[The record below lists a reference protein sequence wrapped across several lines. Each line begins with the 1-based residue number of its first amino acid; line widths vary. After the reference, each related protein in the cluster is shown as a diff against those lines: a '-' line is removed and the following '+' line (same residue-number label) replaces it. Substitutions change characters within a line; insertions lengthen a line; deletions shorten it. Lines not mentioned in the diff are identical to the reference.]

1 MSRRKGRNGYTLIE
15 ILIVVA
21 IIGLIL
27 GIAVP
32 NFSSMRRRMALRA
45 AAGELRSLFHLV
57 RMRAIVR
64 GVNTGVKFVMQDGA
78 WHFATYEDGDR
89 DGVRNDDIKKG
100 IDPMVAPPRVVF
112 SQSQIVT
119 IGLPGY
125 SFKDPDGDTVK
136 SAVTFNQTSL
146 CSFSPLGEATPGT
159 IYLTDNDGELWCVRV
174 YGATAK
180 IRALR
185 YDRAKKRWVS

>member
-27 GIAVP
+27 GIAIP
-32 NFSSMRRRMALRA
+32 NFASMRRRMALRA

-57 RMRAIVR
+57 RMRALAR
-64 GVNTGVKFVMQDGA
+64 GVNTGVKFAMQDGA

-89 DGVRNDDIKKG
+89 DGVRNDDIKSG
-100 IDPMVAPPRVVF
+100 VDPMVARPRIVF

-146 CSFSPLGEATPGT
+146 CSFSPIGEATPGT
-159 IYLTDNDGELWCVRV
+159 IYLTDNAGELWCVRV

>member
-27 GIAVP
+27 GIAIP
-32 NFSSMRRRMALRA
+32 NFASMRRRMALRA

-57 RMRAIVR
+57 RMRAIAR
-64 GVNTGVKFVMQDGA
+64 GVNTGVKFAMQDGA

-89 DGVRNDDIKKG
+89 DGVRNDDIKSG
-100 IDPMVAPPRVVF
+100 VDPMVARPRIVF

-146 CSFSPLGEATPGT
+146 CSFSPIGEATPGT
-159 IYLTDNDGELWCVRV
+159 IYLTDNAGELWCVRV